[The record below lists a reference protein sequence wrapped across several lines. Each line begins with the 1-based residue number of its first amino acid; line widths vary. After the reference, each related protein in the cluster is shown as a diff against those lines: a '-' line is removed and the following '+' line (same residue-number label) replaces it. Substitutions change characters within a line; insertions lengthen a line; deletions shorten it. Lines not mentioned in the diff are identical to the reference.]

1 MILPIIKFAVFTLAP
16 CLILLWTTAP
26 DLWSQFSASTCLVG
40 DNPYSPLRLPGK
52 LLVLGETIVKS
63 LTCDDLEL
71 SAADF
76 TVPTPTLG
84 VASMPTT
91 LGLDKGPPVPL
102 LAPVE
107 LPHAPTCTPWLLIGL
122 VLMGLNVY
130 FPQLSPASS
139 LWSPLQAAIPVL
151 HWAASWWFVSPGW
164 EPNLVSLA
172 PLSHTSMVVT
182 NRFES
187 LKTSPEDHV
196 HPPPK
201 DLFKHLMK

>member
-26 DLWSQFSASTCLVG
+26 DLWSQFSASARLVG
-40 DNPYSPLRLPGK
+40 DNPYSLLRLP
-52 LLVLGETIVKS
+52 
-63 LTCDDLEL
+63 EL
-71 SAADF
+71 STADF
-76 TVPTPTLG
+76 TMPALTLE

-107 LPHAPTCTPWLLIGL
+107 LPHAPTCTPWLLTGL

-130 FPQLSPASS
+130 FPQISPASL

-151 HWAASWWFVSPGW
+151 HWAASWWFVSLGW

-172 PLSHTSMVVT
+172 PLSHKKTPETFRVT
-182 NRFES
+182 GHW
-187 LKTSPEDHV
+187 LIQK
-196 HPPPK
+196 
-201 DLFKHLMK
+201 LL